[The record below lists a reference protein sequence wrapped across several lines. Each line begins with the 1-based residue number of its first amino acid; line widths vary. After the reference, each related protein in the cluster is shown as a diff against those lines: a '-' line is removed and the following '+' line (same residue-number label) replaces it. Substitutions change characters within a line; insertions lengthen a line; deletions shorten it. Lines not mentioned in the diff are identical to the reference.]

1 VNLGKNKVSPADSN
15 EDYVKGVRTLGPYAD
30 VVVINVSSPN
40 TPGLRALQGRE
51 ILAKLLGEVVAE
63 KEKIKSVEG
72 LPKIAVKVACDLTE
86 EELGDVAAAVRQ
98 SGVDGVIVSNTTIRR
113 KGLGLLSGELLRL
126 RRLIRADPSENQ
138 DQVGGLS
145 GTPLFPYALNAL
157 RTLRPL
163 LPPSTPII
171 GCGGI
176 SSGSDAVNMAKA
188 GASLVQVY
196 TLFGYRGVGT
206 ARLLKD
212 EISTEL
218 KGHSW
223 KSQIGSEWS
232 GNEMGW
238 NEQRLERESEALKKE
253 AQGLGDLLRELNEK
267 EDLSRL
273 VKEAEAA
280 IIKPTA
286 PRDNLMGAEE
296 GSEGTRTVSE
306 QVGNQLEQAIVAA
319 IEAGSR
325 QPEGRAI
332 EPAREEVVPVQA
344 EPAQPDEWTQSVREG
359 QRRLV

>member
-1 VNLGKNKVSPADSN
+1 M
-15 EDYVKGVRTLGPYAD
+15 
-30 VVVINVSSPN
+30 
-40 TPGLRALQGRE
+40 
-51 ILAKLLGEVVAE
+51 
-63 KEKIKSVEG
+63 
-72 LPKIAVKVACDLTE
+72 
-86 EELGDVAAAVRQ
+86 
-98 SGVDGVIVSNTTIRR
+98 
-113 KGLGLLSGELLRL
+113 
-126 RRLIRADPSENQ
+126 
-138 DQVGGLS
+138 
-145 GTPLFPYALNAL
+145 FPYALNAL

-163 LPPSTPII
+163 LPPSTPIV

-176 SSGSDAVNMAKA
+176 SSGSDAVKMAQA

-238 NEQRLERESEALKKE
+238 NEQRLELESEALKKE
-253 AQGLGDLLRELNEK
+253 AEGLGDLLRELNEK
-267 EDLSRL
+267 EDLGRL

-280 IIKPTA
+280 IMKPTA
-286 PRDNLMGAEE
+286 PRDNLMGAEQGAAAE
-296 GSEGTRTVSE
+296 SE
-306 QVGNQLEQAIVAA
+306 QVGNHLEQAIIAA
-319 IEAGSR
+319 IEAAR

-332 EPAREEVVPVQA
+332 EAAREEVVPVQA
-344 EPAQPDEWTQSVREG
+344 EPAQRDEWTQTVRDG